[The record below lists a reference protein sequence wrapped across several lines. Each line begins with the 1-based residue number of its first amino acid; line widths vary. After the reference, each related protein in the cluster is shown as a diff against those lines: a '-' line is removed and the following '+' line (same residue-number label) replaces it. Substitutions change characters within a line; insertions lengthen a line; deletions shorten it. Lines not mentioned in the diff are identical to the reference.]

1 MRRRKKVREEGK
13 NGGREKEGRK
23 EEGRKEQANK
33 TTSVTCKNTE
43 VPS

>member
-1 MRRRKKVREEGK
+1 MEGERK
-13 NGGREKEGRK
+13 K